1 MVIRLASC
9 VLGLAVLAPSAAYA
23 QLSDDQA
30 SFDVLVHS
38 AGATNGGAQNC
49 GGAAPDIAQH
59 RVVVTRNL
67 KQFAHEFA
75 YKLDRFDANFEAGQ
89 AEGREM
95 MIEMRRT
102 GVDGCTGVLQGLQT
116 ELGASYEDFKATVA
130 EVADGLPEK

>member
-1 MVIRLASC
+1 MVIRWASC
-9 VLGLAVLAPSAAYA
+9 VLGLAALAPFAAGA

-59 RVVVTRNL
+59 RLVVTRNL
-67 KQFAHEFA
+67 KQFAQEFS
-75 YKLDRFDANFEAGQ
+75 YKLDRFDANFAAGQ

-95 MIEMRRT
+95 MMEMRRT
-102 GVDGCTGVLQGLQT
+102 GADGCMGVLQSLQT
-116 ELGASYEDFKATVA
+116 ELAASYDDFKATVA

>member
-1 MVIRLASC
+1 MLIRLAAC
-9 VLGLAVLAPSAAYA
+9 VVGIAALAPAGAYA

-30 SFDVLVHS
+30 SFDLLVNS
-38 AGATNGGAQNC
+38 AGATNGGAENC

-59 RVVVTRNL
+59 RAVVTKNL
-67 KQFAHEFA
+67 KQFAQEFG
-75 YKLDRFDANFEAGQ
+75 YKLDRYDATFAAGQ
-89 AEGREM
+89 EEGREM

-116 ELGASYEDFKATVA
+116 ERSASYEDFKATVA

>member
-1 MVIRLASC
+1 MLIRLAAC
-9 VLGLAVLAPSAAYA
+9 VVGIAALAPAHG

-30 SFDVLVHS
+30 SFDLLVSS

-59 RVVVTRNL
+59 RAVVTKNL
-67 KQFAHEFA
+67 KQFAQEFG
-75 YKLDRFDANFEAGQ
+75 YKLDGYDATFAAGQ

-116 ELGASYEDFKATVA
+116 ERSASYEDFKATVA